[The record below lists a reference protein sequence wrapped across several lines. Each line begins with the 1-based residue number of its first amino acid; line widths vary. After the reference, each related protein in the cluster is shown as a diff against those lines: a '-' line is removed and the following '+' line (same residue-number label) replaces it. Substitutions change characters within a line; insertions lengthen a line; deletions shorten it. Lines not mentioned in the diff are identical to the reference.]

1 MPRYFRNARYDERQ
15 PYRDR
20 GNVYHDDFNSYRGRG
35 NSRGRG
41 RGSSRSR
48 GRGRGWSRGGSR
60 DRDRSHSVTQTLTRL
75 GLNEQQIRTV
85 LNLRDGTQN
94 FDDSSNLCY
103 QYAKIFNQKQNWQ
116 KLPKSLQ
123 NALDRF
129 TNNIHLPMNN
139 SYSRDEIKDAATEF
153 SDRLCEIVR
162 FHLMQ
167 QSETLVEKLKKCHI
181 DDIRSVQDDTSRR
194 LKPRFS
200 RTFIE
205 NCWSALDA
213 DMQESFAPHS
223 PVVHAAPQPT
233 GLVDTGANSIAK
245 ASTAFTVPPAAS
257 VSAPPPPKAAAVDA
271 FASTH
276 KIPDVETASSIPSGV
291 MVVNQPIFTAP
302 VTQVDT
308 DLGKRPVPAPP
319 TGPAVPTV
327 RDSVKRF
334 RTPDHDQIASK
345 HGRLQHSDSSPIS
358 VHSADSQSSEGILTD
373 DNRENINRW
382 NIGKIPI
389 KCNTVIIGDSNLV
402 NWEIKERCYIKS
414 FRGAHIIDLTRILVN
429 WDPPSHVSRLVIA
442 AGVNNYS
449 DTNAQNYDQM
459 EELLTILDSFSFEK
473 YFVEIHISPKHTDVA
488 HTRLQAINTKAT
500 EAFGNNFIKL
510 KMIMKFADMQHYD
523 KETAS
528 AIAKHV
534 YHFLQ

>member
-1 MPRYFRNARYDERQ
+1 MPRYFRNTRYDERQ

-20 GNVYHDDFNSYRGRG
+20 GNVPHDDYYSYRGRG

-60 DRDRSHSVTQTLTRL
+60 DRYRSNSVTQTLTRL
-75 GLNEQQIRTV
+75 GLNEEQIRTV

-103 QYAKIFNQKQNWQ
+103 QYAKIYNQKQNWQ

-129 TNNIHLPMNN
+129 INNIHLPMND
-139 SYSRDEIKDAATEF
+139 SYSRDEIKDASTEF

-162 FHLMQ
+162 FHLLQ
-167 QSETLVEKLKKCHI
+167 QSESLVEKLKRCHI
-181 DDIRSVQDDTSRR
+181 DDIRSVQEDTSRR

-213 DMQESFAPHS
+213 DMQETAAPRS
-223 PVVHAAPQPT
+223 PVTYAVPQPT
-233 GLVDTGANSIAK
+233 GPINTVSKSIAI
-245 ASTAFTVPPAAS
+245 TAFTASPAAS
-257 VSAPPPPKAAAVDA
+257 VSAQPSKTAAVDTVV
-271 FASTH
+271 STH
-276 KIPDVETASSIPSGV
+276 KVPDVETASSIPSGV
-291 MVVNQPIFTAP
+291 VVVNQPIFTAP
-302 VTQVDT
+302 AMQVDM
-308 DLGKRPVPAPP
+308 DHGIRPAQASP
-319 TGPAVPTV
+319 TGPAAPAV
-327 RDSVKRF
+327 REGVKRF
-334 RTPDHDQIASK
+334 HTPDHDQTTSK
-345 HGRLQHSDSSPIS
+345 HGRLQPSDSSPIS

-402 NWEIKERCYIKS
+402 NWEVKERCYIKS

-500 EAFGNNFIKL
+500 EAFGSNFIKL